1 MANVGFTMHLG
12 LHSQG
17 LVVIHVKSYNNDVLL
32 KKRFCL
38 IGGKMSLRITIENNY
53 KTAIKSKNTN
63 DVNTLR
69 LIKSAIKD
77 RDIAIRSGDNNNVI
91 SDQEILSLL
100 QSLIKQRKD
109 SIDAFK
115 VASRDDLVAN
125 EQSEIDI
132 ISKFLPKQMNEVE
145 TEEIIQLILEKNNL
159 HSLKDM
165 GRLMNELKANH
176 AGSIDMALAGK
187 IAKSKLVT

>member
-1 MANVGFTMHLG
+1 
-12 LHSQG
+12 
-17 LVVIHVKSYNNDVLL
+17 
-32 KKRFCL
+32 
-38 IGGKMSLRITIENNY
+38 MSLRIIIEDNY

-63 DVNTLR
+63 EVNTLR

-77 RDIAIRSGDNNNVI
+77 RDIAIRSGDSNNVI